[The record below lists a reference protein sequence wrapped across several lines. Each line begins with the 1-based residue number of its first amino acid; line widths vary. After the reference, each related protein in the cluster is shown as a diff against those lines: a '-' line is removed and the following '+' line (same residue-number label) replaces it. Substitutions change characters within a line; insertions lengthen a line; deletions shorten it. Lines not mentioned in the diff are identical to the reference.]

1 MLRHLIRFSSSHRF
15 IKIRN
20 YSRNATLSSAA
31 EYDSTCTTASGAP
44 CSGYTFDASVMR
56 DTVVTDHGLV
66 CDRLPLLPVVG
77 SSYMA
82 GIMIANVVAG
92 YLADRLGR
100 RTGSVGYRIKQ
111 TGQGNK
117 YLYFC

>member
-1 MLRHLIRFSSSHRF
+1 
-15 IKIRN
+15 
-20 YSRNATLSSAA
+20 
-31 EYDSTCTTASGAP
+31 
-44 CSGYTFDASVMR
+44 MR

-100 RTGSVGYRIKQ
+100 RTGSA
-111 TGQGNK
+111 
-117 YLYFC
+117 